1 VGTGTFLRPVNVAI
15 SSRYG
20 YRWGRMHLGD
30 DYATS
35 VGTPIRAS
43 DGGTVVTAGWYYGYG
58 LTVIIDHGGGVRTL
72 YGHCSKLYVSVGDKV
87 FQGQNIAAVG
97 NTGNS
102 TGPHCHFEIIING
115 NHVDPSL
122 YT

>member
-1 VGTGTFLRPVNVAI
+1 MWPYLPDTATDGDVCTLETITPP
-15 SSRYG
+15 
-20 YRWGRMHLGD
+20 RW
-30 DYATS
+30 
-35 VGTPIRAS
+35 GTPIRAS

-58 LTVIIDHGGGVRTL
+58 LTVIIDHGGGVSTL